1 MWFLAYSD
9 ENFAQLQ
16 EGSRYIKKNE
26 DVNLLLESI
35 AVDEQEQEKT
45 VHLFNEARQSEHEG
59 LVAECAKYL
68 QEIKR
73 ETANNILIRYESS
86 LARGGQ
92 ISKVHNDVKDSFVA
106 YCVLRKRWHER
117 IFGVAR

>member
-1 MWFLAYSD
+1 MWFLAYSY

-16 EGSRYIKKNE
+16 EGSRYIEKNE
-26 DVNLLLESI
+26 HVNLLLESI

-68 QEIKR
+68 QEI
-73 ETANNILIRYESS
+73 E
-86 LARGGQ
+86 
-92 ISKVHNDVKDSFVA
+92 
-106 YCVLRKRWHER
+106 
-117 IFGVAR
+117 